1 MKVTVVGT
9 GYVGLTAGVCLADSG
24 HTVVCVDIDEEKIHT
39 LSQGNSPIYEASL
52 EDLLKKTLAE
62 KHITFTTDVRLGMHQ
77 ADIVFFAVDTPSGE
91 YGKAN
96 LSNLLTAARSCARAA
111 SSEVVF
117 VNKSTAPVGTVAKLK
132 EVIAQEIKN
141 TPFSIA
147 SNPEFLSE
155 GNAVRD
161 FLFPNRIVIGVED
174 ECAKKA
180 LQELYRPIISDEHP
194 LIITTIPTAEL
205 IKYTANAFL
214 ALKISFIN
222 EIADFCERV
231 GADVKDIA
239 NGIGMDKRIGHHFFR
254 AGIGYGGSCFGKDVK
269 ALAASGEEY
278 DFEFKIIK
286 ALARVNDLRYQIVL
300 HKLKKHIPIIK
311 GSYIAVLGLAFKP
324 MTNDVRDAPSH
335 RIIYELLEQGAVV
348 NAFDPVANDE
358 FRKNFSKNKDIYN
371 KDIYLADSLYEAL
384 EGVDALL
391 ILTEWNEFK
400 TIDLQKAAKLMR
412 GRLIIDGRNIFERTQ
427 AESIGFVYEG
437 IGR

>member
-1 MKVTVVGT
+1 VKVTIVGT
-9 GYVGLTAGVCLADSG
+9 GYVGLTAGVCLADIG
-24 HTVVCVDIDEEKIHT
+24 HIVVCVDIDEQKIRN
-39 LSQGNSPIYEASL
+39 LSQGNSPIYETGL
-52 EDLLKKTLAE
+52 EDLLKKVLAE
-62 KHITFTTDVRLGMHQ
+62 NRITFTTDIHLGMKET
-77 ADIVFFAVDTPSGE
+77 DIVFFAVDTPPGE

-96 LSNLLTAARSCARAA
+96 LSNLLTAVRNCARAV
-111 SSEVVF
+111 STETVF
-117 VNKSTAPVGTVAKLK
+117 VNKSTAPVGTIEKLK
-132 EVIAQEIKN
+132 EVIAQEVGNI
-141 TPFSIA
+141 PFSVA

-161 FLFPNRIVIGVED
+161 FLLPNRIVIGVED
-174 ECAKKA
+174 ERAKET
-180 LQELYRPIISDEHP
+180 LQELYRPIVSDEHP

-214 ALKISFIN
+214 ALKVSFIN

-239 NGIGMDKRIGHHFFR
+239 HGIGMDTRIGHQFLR

-269 ALAASGEEY
+269 ALVASGEEY
-278 DFEFKIIK
+278 GFEFKIIK
-286 ALARVNDLRYQIVL
+286 ALAQVNDLRYQIVL
-300 HKLKKHIPIIK
+300 NKLKKHIPNIK
-311 GSYIAVLGLAFKP
+311 GTCIAVLGLAFKP

-335 RIIYELLEQGAVV
+335 RIVYELVEQGARV

-358 FRKNFSKNKDIYN
+358 FKKNFSRN
-371 KDIYLADSLYEAL
+371 KDIYLADSLYETL

-400 TIDLQKAAKLMR
+400 HIDLQRAAEMMR
-412 GRLIIDGRNIFERTQ
+412 GKLIIDGRNIFERTY